1 MRDHLASLVD
11 DFRRYGRQTA
21 VVRFQ
26 GNRRRTTTYGELAR
40 LAGRFAAL
48 LERRG
53 IGPGDR
59 VLLWGENSAEWMAT
73 FHGCILRGVLAVP
86 LDAYGSAEF
95 ARRVA
100 ADVKPKLAVGDA
112 LLLGQLGDLD
122 SHSSDKNKDVA
133 RVGHPES
140 VDSHPFH
147 KEREMDGAPSSTFN
161 SEDSSDE
168 TPGFPLLA
176 FEDWPGTLPEEEAGA
191 VAGLG
196 RETPL
201 EILFTSGTTGDPKGV
216 VLTHGNVLASVEP
229 IERGAQHYLRY
240 ERPFHPLRFLETLPL
255 SHVFGQTMGL
265 WMPPIFAAEVHFE
278 SRLVAGR
285 LIETIKRERISV
297 LAAVPRVSALL
308 KTHLEAEH
316 PGLSERLAT
325 SKGIRAWQRWWRFR
339 EIHREF
345 GFKFWALISGGGALG
360 GALEEFWNRLGF
372 VVVQGYGM
380 TETSALIT
388 LNHPFHVAKGTIG
401 KPLPG
406 REVKLGADGEV
417 LVRGPMISTA
427 SWTGGALQA
436 RADEWLATGDLAE
449 NVAGGELRF
458 LGRKSEVIVTSAGV
472 NLHPEDLE
480 AAIEQE
486 PSVAACAVV
495 AMETASGPEPCA
507 VLAMRGDGAAA
518 AIERANQRLAEFQ
531 RLRRWV
537 LWPEPDL
544 PRTSSG
550 KVRRKA
556 VSAWLKGI
564 QDAEKNGEAAAAGAF
579 GASGD
584 WLLKLIA
591 EISGETPRGVGDELR
606 LSEDLLLD
614 SLGRVQLAAALEERL
629 GVALELEQART
640 LGELRGMVAGEAL
653 GGTSLAQSPLEADKE
668 GNWHFGELSAGVA
681 NAIGRPSA
689 EIRLRPGDEVR
700 GLQHIDQK
708 HSAQIAAKGFSSSE
722 DFVRY
727 VAQNFDQVYARPK
740 DPNGLDFVVNNDPRG
755 RMIAS
760 LEYHPEGNFYDVK
773 TAHPVRADLYKNKVP
788 LWERTGPSPSTAE
801 AAPLSPGAKAANE
814 SVAQKENKV
823 NYPRWPWLWPF
834 HWLRVAFIEAVER
847 PLVWLLAA
855 PRVVAPA
862 LPANCEPMLIVAN
875 HVSTYDGPLI
885 QCALPGRL
893 RRRMAAAMAG
903 DMLEDYRH
911 FRNPESS
918 AWWRRFYL
926 PGPLIW
932 LLLTALFNVFPLP
945 RRRDFQRSFAHAGEA
960 MDRGYN
966 VLIFPEGTRSAAGE
980 LARFRGGIGLLVKQS
995 GAMVLPVG
1003 LRGLGELKAAGR
1015 GWFRSGRIEV
1025 RVGEPIRFGP
1035 EESEAAITERLH
1047 AEVERLVGTRD

>member
-1 MRDHLASLVD
+1 MVLTEILMREHLATLID
-11 DFRRYGRQTA
+11 DFRRYGRQIA

-26 GNRRRTTTYGELAR
+26 GNRRRVTTYAELAR
-40 LAGRFAAL
+40 LAGRFAAQL
-48 LERRG
+48 VRRG

-59 VLLWGENSAEWMAT
+59 VLIWGENSAEWMAA

-86 LDAYGSAEF
+86 LDAYGNAEF

-112 LLLGQLGDLD
+112 LLLGQL
-122 SHSSDKNKDVA
+122 
-133 RVGHPES
+133 
-140 VDSHPFH
+140 
-147 KEREMDGAPSSTFN
+147 
-161 SEDSSDE
+161 SEE
-168 TPGFPLLA
+168 WPRIA
-176 FEDWPGTLPEEEAGA
+176 FEDWPGALPEEEAGA
-191 VAGLG
+191 AAGLS

-229 IERGAQHYLRY
+229 IERGAQPYMRW
-240 ERPFHPLRFLETLPL
+240 ERLIAHPLRIFDTLPL

-265 WMPPIFAAEVHFE
+265 WIPPIFTAEVHFE
-278 SRLVAGR
+278 NRLVAGR

-308 KTHLEAEH
+308 KAHLEAEH
-316 PGLSERLAT
+316 PGLSEGLGA
-325 SKGIRAWQRWWRFR
+325 SKSIRAWERWWRFR
-339 EIHREF
+339 AIHSEF

-417 LVRGPMISTA
+417 LVQGPMISTA
-427 SWTGGALQA
+427 TWAGGALQT

-449 NVAGGELRF
+449 NAAGGELRF

-495 AMETASGPEPCA
+495 AVETATGPEPCA
-507 VLAMRGDGAAA
+507 VLAMRGDGAAEVMA
-518 AIERANQRLAEFQ
+518 RANQRLAEFQ
-531 RLRRWV
+531 QMRRWV

-556 VSAWLKGI
+556 VSAWLAGI
-564 QDAEKNGEAAAAGAF
+564 QDATQNGAAAAAGAEGF

-591 EISGETPRGVGDELR
+591 EITGERPRGVGDEQR

-614 SLGRVQLAAALEERL
+614 SLGRVQLSAALEERL
-629 GVALELEQART
+629 GSAPELDGART
-640 LGELRGMVAGEAL
+640 LGELRALVAGAGSTHAFVAGE
-653 GGTSLAQSPLEADKE
+653 Q
-668 GNWHFGELSAGVA
+668 NAG
-681 NAIGRPSA
+681 PSTL
-689 EIRLRPGDEVR
+689 LR
-700 GLQHIDQK
+700 
-708 HSAQIAAKGFSSSE
+708 SAQDDRKFEIPASGREQESGTIFNEVVQRNEANTEFKGE
-722 DFVRY
+722 
-727 VAQNFDQVYARPK
+727 
-740 DPNGLDFVVNNDPRG
+740 
-755 RMIAS
+755 
-760 LEYHPEGNFYDVK
+760 
-773 TAHPVRADLYKNKVP
+773 
-788 LWERTGPSPSTAE
+788 
-801 AAPLSPGAKAANE
+801 PG
-814 SVAQKENKV
+814 SYI
-823 NYPRWPWLWPF
+823 YPRWPWRRPF
-834 HWLRVAFIEAVER
+834 QWLRVAFIEAVER

-855 PRVVAPA
+855 PRVVAPE
-862 LPANCEPMLIVAN
+862 LPATAEPMLIVAN
-875 HVSTYDGPLI
+875 HVSTFDGPLI
-885 QCALPGRL
+885 QYALPGPV

-903 DMLEDYRH
+903 DMLEAYRH
-911 FRNPESS
+911 FRNPENS

-926 PGPLIW
+926 PGPLFW

-945 RRRDFQRSFAHAGEA
+945 RRRNFQRSFAHAGAA

-966 VLIFPEGTRSAAGE
+966 VLVFPEGTRSAAGE

-995 GAMVLPVG
+995 GAKVLPVG

-1035 EESEAAITERLH
+1035 EVSEAAITERLH
-1047 AEVERLVGTRD
+1047 GEVERLMSGRE